1 MVIINK
7 EKDYTVKNTKVMS
20 EFKSRKELKKE
31 RGVGYTNITEALK
44 DFDTSNMEEI
54 ESRDTKVNYKKG
66 KEYTWLRI
74 ITEDVIEMDSE
85 DMVTLEYV
93 PTGEKIE
100 IPFRFYDKKGVTD
113 NQDEDVIDYTSEE
126 DKTSLCFL
134 VDIDMLDNNSDDIPN
149 IRRNFK
155 ASKYFEEDFFLKSD
169 FTITIN
175 KTEEQIK
182 YLKIYF

>member
-1 MVIINK
+1 
-7 EKDYTVKNTKVMS
+7 MS
-20 EFKSRKELKKE
+20 EFKSRKEIMKK
-31 RGVGYTNITEALK
+31 RVVGYENIADKLK
-44 DFDTSNMEEI
+44 DFDTTKMENN
-54 ESRDTKVNYKKG
+54 ESRDTVVKYKKG
-66 KEYTWLRI
+66 KEYTWLRV
-74 ITEDVIEMDSE
+74 ITENEVQMDSE
-85 DMVTLEYV
+85 DIVTLQYT

-113 NQDEDVIDYTSEE
+113 NHDEDVTYYTAKE

-169 FTITIN
+169 FDITIN
-175 KTEEQIK
+175 ETKKKIGFIR
-182 YLKIYF
+182 IYF